1 MRPALQTKQLGNLSA
16 PGKEIQLE
24 IAKAAGG
31 MAVTVDLETDCA
43 QLVLDV
49 GALTLGEKN
58 RKKMKSCHLRK
69 RENEN
74 ISQAVCAL
82 LNSGGGVI
90 KVQIENEDYNLTR
103 DGLGLDLEA
112 SLCQCLPFVNW
123 HLDVTEDG
131 GYVYIFVKSWS
142 LDVFGLPIGTLR
154 TNLYTRSMSSSVE
167 VNAAAALEFL
177 QDLKETGGRS
187 CVGPEL
193 PAHRVCP
200 EVEEESH
207 VEDLAAA
214 VFNKT
219 QFQHQEDFPFSRSS
233 FVEVTLLS
241 GKELQKHIKE
251 LIPRHVS
258 AFANTD
264 GGYLFIGLDGNEQQ
278 IIGFEAERSDL
289 EHLESEID
297 KCIQQLPVT
306 HFCEEQEKIKYTC
319 KFIPVHRPGAV
330 CSYVCA
336 LRVERFCCAVFSA
349 EPDSWHVEDSCVK
362 RFTTEEWV
370 KSMMDGQPGTGTV
383 GE

>member
-1 MRPALQTKQLGNLSA
+1 MSSALQTKQLGNLGA
-16 PGKEIQLE
+16 HGKEIQLE
-24 IAKAAGG
+24 IAKAAGE
-31 MAVTVDLETDCA
+31 MAITVDLDPDCD
-43 QLVLDV
+43 QLVLNI

-58 RKKMKSCHLRK
+58 RKQMKSHHLRK

-82 LNSGGGVI
+82 LNSGGGMI
-90 KVQIENEDYNLTR
+90 KIKIENENYNLTR

-112 SLCQCLPFVNW
+112 SLCKCLPLVNW
-123 HLDVTEDG
+123 HLDFTEHG
-131 GYVYIFVKSWS
+131 GYVYILVKSWS
-142 LDVFGLPIGTLR
+142 RDIFGLPIGTLR

-177 QDLKETGGRS
+177 QDLGETGGRS

-193 PAHRVCP
+193 PAYRTCP
-200 EVEEESH
+200 GVEESH
-207 VEDLAAA
+207 VKDLAAA

-219 QFQHQEDFPFSRSS
+219 QFQHQEDLPFSRSTY
-233 FVEVTLLS
+233 VEVTLLS
-241 GKELQKHIKE
+241 VKQLWKHIKE

-258 AFANTD
+258 AFSNTD
-264 GGYLFIGLDGNEQQ
+264 GGYLFIGLDGNKQQ
-278 IIGFEAERSDL
+278 IIGFEAEKSDL
-289 EHLESEID
+289 VHLESDIE

-306 HFCEEQEKIKYTC
+306 HFCEEQEKIKHTC

-336 LRVERFCCAVFSA
+336 LRVERFCCAVFAA

-362 RFTTEEWV
+362 RFTVEEWV
-370 KSMMDGQPGTGTV
+370 KNMMNG
-383 GE
+383 